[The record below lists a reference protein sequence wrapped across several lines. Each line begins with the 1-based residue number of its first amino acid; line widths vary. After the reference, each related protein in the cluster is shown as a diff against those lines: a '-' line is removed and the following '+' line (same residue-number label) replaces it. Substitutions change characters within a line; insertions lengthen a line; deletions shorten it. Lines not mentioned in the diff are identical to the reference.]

1 MEGKKTIVCHIIN
14 LDRSPERWE
23 KIQANFSQIPLTV
36 RRISGIEVRSLNE
49 PLPVPFLSASFALR
63 MGRPAVPGEVGC
75 YASHLKAMEEFLA
88 TDHDFCLICEDDVVP
103 NADLVNVLRESLEI
117 PGWDLLRAAKCR
129 EKGFRVWRKL
139 PCGTAIG
146 TNLKGFAFAA
156 AYVVSRKG
164 AETLLKKLTP
174 MRLPYDLALFQGLPN
189 VREASL
195 MPCPV
200 SLAPESEISVI
211 GEKRKIRSLLLGI
224 SRNIFQIGIRL
235 RRYSIQTLR
244 ILQRKRS
251 RNAV

>member
-1 MEGKKTIVCHIIN
+1 MEGKKTLLCHIIN

-36 RRISGIEVRSLNE
+36 RRISGIEVRSLDE
-49 PLPVPFLSASFALR
+49 PLPVPFLSVSFALR
-63 MGRPAVPGEVGC
+63 MGRPAVPGEIGC
-75 YASHLKAMEEFLA
+75 YASHLKAMKEFLA
-88 TDHDFCLICEDDVVP
+88 TDFDFCLICEDDVVP
-103 NADLVNVLRESLEI
+103 NADLMDVLRESLEI

-129 EKGFRVWRKL
+129 EKGFQVWRKL

-164 AETLLKKLTP
+164 AEMLLKNLTP
-174 MRLPYDLALFQGLPN
+174 MQLPYDLALFQGRLN

-200 SLAPESEISVI
+200 SLAPGSEFSEI
-211 GEKRKIRSLLLGI
+211 GERRKIRSLMLGFF
-224 SRNIFQIGIRL
+224 RNIAQIGMRI
-235 RRYSIQTLR
+235 RRYSVQTIR

-251 RNAV
+251 RNTA